1 MFFVAEAFDYVSL
14 FHRTARSSPP
24 GLGNGQH
31 LPYDFGVRWGGGV
44 QGSTRCCKI
53 FVVPGAMS
61 LDAMGPLEVFSMAN
75 RIWCEQHSTAHPE
88 RDADI
93 AAAAIYEVELIS
105 ESGGPVDGC
114 SHVPLFTSRAS
125 RHVVEPFDTFMVAGG
140 PGIEAAMQSDTIKA
154 EVARL
159 ATLARRVTSVCTGS
173 FLLAAAGLLRG
184 RRATTHWAG
193 CDILAK
199 QFPDTTVERAPIYTR
214 DGDVYTSAGV
224 TAGMDL
230 SLALVR
236 DDFGSALAL
245 EVARWLV
252 MFVQRPATQAQLSAE
267 LQSQQAERR
276 PVRDLQIWIAD
287 HPGADLRVPVLAQKV
302 GMSPRNFARVFAR
315 ELGVTPAVYVKKAR
329 LEAACRRL
337 EFSDAPLDQIALDV
351 GFGAVETLR
360 RAFKC
365 SIGLGPAEY
374 RNLRRRSA

>member
-1 MFFVAEAFDYVSL
+1 M
-14 FHRTARSSPP
+14 
-24 GLGNGQH
+24 
-31 LPYDFGVRWGGGV
+31 
-44 QGSTRCCKI
+44 QGSTRRCKI

-61 LDAMGPLEVFSMAN
+61 LDAMGPLEVFAMAN
-75 RIWCEQHSTAHPE
+75 RIWVQRHSTAYVEPT
-88 RDADI
+88 ANV
-93 AAAAIYEVELIS
+93 AAPAIYEVELIS
-105 ESGGPVDGC
+105 ESGGPIEGC
-114 SHVPLFTSRAS
+114 SHMPLFTSRAS
-125 RHVVEPFDTFMVAGG
+125 CDVVDPFDTFMVAGG
-140 PGIEAAMQSDTIKA
+140 PGIEVAMQSDTIRA

-159 ATLARRVTSVCTGS
+159 AALARRVTSVCTGS

-184 RRATTHWAG
+184 RRATTHWSG
-193 CDILAK
+193 CDLLAEL
-199 QFPDTTVERAPIYTR
+199 FPDTTVERAPIYTR

-245 EVARWLV
+245 DVARWLV

-287 HPGADLRVPVLAQKV
+287 HPGADLRVPVLAQKL

-315 ELGVTPAVYVKKAR
+315 ELGVTPAVYVEKVR

-337 EFSDAPLDQIALDV
+337 EFSDASLDQIAFDV

-360 RAFKC
+360 RVFKR
-365 SIGLGPAEY
+365 SVGMSPAKY